1 MRRIH
6 DTATTRRDEQVHRA
20 RRIAAAAE
28 QGYVE
33 ARQTAIATHGFA
45 R

>member
-1 MRRIH
+1 MRRMH
-6 DTATTRRDEQVHRA
+6 DTAIRRRDEEVHRA

-28 QGYVE
+28 QGYVD